1 MSADNEN
8 MVNSNQF
15 MYIIKEFYSQRQ
27 NQVLQWQYIPSNY
40 PSHIIVNPN
49 NIIATFSVKVQ
60 DNYSDNKIPL
70 YSNVPRAVCTVWIII
85 GIVWTCDFHVSH
97 VSKIPSTW
105 PYHKQLFSHYYHYI
119 PINFPILILLI
130 LQSVIRFSRSN
141 TLVFQ
146 IHIPTLKLVT

>member
-1 MSADNEN
+1 MNSQNKQCMSSISFKRKITCQLADNEN

-70 YSNVPRAVCTVWIII
+70 YSNVPWAVCTVWIII

-105 PYHKQLFSHYYHYI
+105 PYFTNNY
-119 PINFPILILLI
+119 
-130 LQSVIRFSRSN
+130 SVITIIIYPSIFLS
-141 TLVFQ
+141 
-146 IHIPTLKLVT
+146 